1 MQRLKVTE
9 HHSRLTNSEVVR
21 VDILH
26 PDGVI
31 YSVVVQR
38 LGSQNCVVIDMTC
51 SADPPGV
58 SQRLEKITGIYEPGR
73 EVF

>member
-9 HHSRLTNSEVVR
+9 HHSTLNDSEVVR

-31 YSVVVQR
+31 YSVVVHR
-38 LGSQNCVVIDMTC
+38 LASQHCVVVDLTC
-51 SADPPGV
+51 SADPPGIY
-58 SQRLEKITGIYEPGR
+58 QRLEKITGIYE
-73 EVF
+73 

>member
-9 HHSRLTNSEVVR
+9 HHSTLNDSEVVR

-38 LGSQNCVVIDMTC
+38 LGSQNCVVIDLIN
-51 SADPPGV
+51 SADPPGIAN
-58 SQRLEKITGIYEPGR
+58 RLEMITGMYEHGR
-73 EVF
+73 